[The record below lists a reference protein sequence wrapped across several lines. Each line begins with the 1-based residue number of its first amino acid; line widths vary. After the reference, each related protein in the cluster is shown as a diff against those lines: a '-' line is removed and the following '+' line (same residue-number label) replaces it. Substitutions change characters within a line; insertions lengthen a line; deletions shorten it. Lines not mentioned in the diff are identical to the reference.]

1 MTQVKQ
7 NRKQVHEELM
17 KKLFVQNH
25 PYANLEPEGT
35 IFNVIFLFGT
45 RLVLPV
51 IVDVLIF
58 EAIISNDHL

>member
-1 MTQVKQ
+1 MTHVKQ

-35 IFNVIFLFGT
+35 ISKTYFNSE
-45 RLVLPV
+45 PV
-51 IVDVLIF
+51 IVHVLIS
-58 EAIISNDHL
+58 EATISNKNC

>member
-25 PYANLEPEGT
+25 PYANLEPEGI
-35 IFNVIFLFGT
+35 IFKKSAWFFLLQIIIHVSYYMT
-45 RLVLPV
+45 H
-51 IVDVLIF
+51 ILI
-58 EAIISNDHL
+58 SRVKMG

>member
-35 IFNVIFLFGT
+35 ILKIKLGT
-45 RLVLPV
+45 
-51 IVDVLIF
+51 
-58 EAIISNDHL
+58 ISLWYQCVNILSKWEK